1 MWWEVTVDRAEVAIE
16 TGALRSRGAG
26 RIFRALRNRNY
37 RLFWTGSFLSNIG
50 TWMQSV
56 AQGWLVLQLSNSP
69 FWLGFVGVAGSLPV
83 LVFSLIGGVVAD
95 LFDRRRLLLLTQT
108 GLMLLALGLGTL
120 TELRIVT
127 VGHIVTIALFSGVM
141 TALTLPTYQAIVR
154 DLVGPEDLMNA
165 IALNSIQFNLSRV
178 IGPTLAGFAVGAIG
192 VAGCFYLNAVSF
204 LALIFALRRIRL
216 PQMSAP
222 PKTNSLWEGFLEGV
236 AYVRAQGRILRLLA
250 IVAAI
255 SLFGLPYITLL
266 PVFARDILHCG
277 ATGLGYLMAA
287 SGLGAVLGAVVLARL
302 GDFRSKGTLA
312 VLGGIT
318 FGLSTF
324 GFALSRTFGLSLFF
338 LFVDGWAMVS
348 SAAVVNTLL
357 QTHVSSHVRGRVMSL
372 YTLSFMGLM
381 PVGNLMMG
389 SLAEWIG
396 APWALAI
403 GGLIIAA
410 FVVGLAASARDL
422 LRLS

>member
-1 MWWEVTVDRAEVAIE
+1 
-16 TGALRSRGAG
+16 
-26 RIFRALRNRNY
+26 
-37 RLFWTGSFLSNIG
+37 
-50 TWMQSV
+50 MQSV

-69 FWLGFVGVAGSLPV
+69 FWLGFVGFAGSLPV
-83 LVFSLIGGVVAD
+83 LAFSLVGGVVAD
-95 LFDRRRLLLLTQT
+95 LFDRRRLLIMTQT
-108 GLMLLALGLGTL
+108 ALMVLALGLGIL
-120 TELRIVT
+120 TELHVVT
-127 VGHIVTIALFSGVM
+127 VGQIVVIALLSGVM

-154 DLVGPEDLMNA
+154 DLVEPEDLMNA

-204 LALIFALRRIRL
+204 LALIFALRRMQL
-216 PQMSAP
+216 PQAP
-222 PKTNSLWEGFLEGV
+222 GPPRVNSLWEGFLEGI
-236 AYVRAQGRILRLLA
+236 AYIRAQGQVLRLLA

-266 PVFARDILHCG
+266 PIFARDVLQCG

-287 SGLGAVLGAVVLARL
+287 SGSGAVLGALVLARL

-357 QTHVSSHVRGRVMSL
+357 QTHVPGHMRGRIMSL

-381 PVGNLMMG
+381 PVGNLVMG

-396 APWALAI
+396 APRALAI
-403 GGLIIAA
+403 GGLVIAA
-410 FVVGLAASARDL
+410 FVSGLAASARDL
-422 LRLS
+422 LRLR

>member
-1 MWWEVTVDRAEVAIE
+1 VDRAEVAAE
-16 TGALRSRGAG
+16 AGALRPRGSG

-69 FWLGFVGVAGSLPV
+69 FWLGFVGFAGSLPV
-83 LVFSLIGGVVAD
+83 LAFSLIGGVVAD

-127 VGHIVTIALFSGVM
+127 IGHIVTIALLSGVM

-154 DLVGPEDLMNA
+154 DLVEPEDLMNA

-204 LALIFALRRIRL
+204 LALIFALRHIRL
-216 PQMSAP
+216 PQVFGP
-222 PKTNSLWEGFLEGV
+222 PKANSLWEGFLEGV
-236 AYVRAQGRILRLLA
+236 AYVRTQGRILRLLA

-266 PVFARDILHCG
+266 PIFARDILRCG

-287 SGLGAVLGAVVLARL
+287 SGLGAVLGALVLARL
-302 GDFRSKGTLA
+302 GDFRSKGMLA

-324 GFALSRTFGLSLFF
+324 GFALSRAFGLSLFF

-357 QTHVSSHVRGRVMSL
+357 QTHVPGHMRGRVMSL

-403 GGLIIAA
+403 GGLVIAA

-422 LRLS
+422 FRLS

>member
-1 MWWEVTVDRAEVAIE
+1 MSRAETTVA
-16 TGALRSRGAG
+16 ASAWKPRGFGHA
-26 RIFRALRNRNY
+26 FRALRNRNY

-69 FWLGFVGVAGSLPV
+69 FWLGFVGFAGSLPV
-83 LVFSLIGGVVAD
+83 LVFSLVGGVVAD
-95 LFDRRRLLLLTQT
+95 LFDRRKLLLMTQT
-108 GLMLLALGLGTL
+108 ALMLLAVGLGVL
-120 TELRIVT
+120 TELHRVT
-127 VGHIVTIALFSGVM
+127 VGQIAIIALLSGMM

-154 DLVGPEDLMNA
+154 DLVGPEELLNA

-204 LALIFALRRIRL
+204 LALIFALHRIQL
-216 PQMSAP
+216 PQTEGPTRA
-222 PKTNSLWEGFLEGV
+222 NSLWEGFLEGV
-236 AYVRAQGRILRLLA
+236 AYVRAQGRVFRLLT
-250 IVAAI
+250 IIAAI
-255 SLFGLPYITLL
+255 SLFGLPYIMLL
-266 PVFARDILHCG
+266 PLFARDILRCG

-287 SGLGAVLGAVVLARL
+287 SGLGAVLGALVLARL
-302 GDFRSKGTLA
+302 GDFRSKGRLA
-312 VLGGIT
+312 VLGGIV

-324 GFALSRTFGLSLFF
+324 GFALSRTFVLSLLF

-348 SAAVVNTLL
+348 SVAVINTLL
-357 QTHVSSHVRGRVMSL
+357 QTHVPGHMRGRVMSM
-372 YTLSFMGLM
+372 YTLSFMGLL

-389 SLAEWIG
+389 AFAEWIG
-396 APWALAI
+396 APWALAT
-403 GGLIIAA
+403 GGLVIAA
-410 FVVGLAASARDL
+410 FVAGLAVSDRDL